1 MDEKISMRDEVQW
14 VERERERVFVW
25 GEVSVNE
32 MGISGPEK
40 ESGCVLQRMRDF
52 KVRKCVNERKRE
64 RHGEKGEISNSKRVP
79 KKRDIE
85 RER

>member
-1 MDEKISMRDEVQW
+1 MKCNGY
-14 VERERERVFVW
+14 RERVFVW

-32 MGISGPEK
+32 MGISEK

-85 RER
+85 RERDSEKRIKSI